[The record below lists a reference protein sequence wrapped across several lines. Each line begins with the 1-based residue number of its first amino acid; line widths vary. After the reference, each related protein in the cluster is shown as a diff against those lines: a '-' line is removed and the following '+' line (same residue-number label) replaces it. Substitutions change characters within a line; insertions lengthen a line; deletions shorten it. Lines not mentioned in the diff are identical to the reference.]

1 MIENNKLYLMLTA
14 DCNMNCKHCYL
25 GYNKKIFNNPKNM
38 TDISDPEKVYLLI
51 NNPINNNIDT
61 IIIYAYGEPTYG
73 LDDKAVYNLL
83 QIVKNI
89 QQKKIVLQT
98 NLMLDYISPNWR
110 RIFYLVDVVKV
121 PFDYKIRFENVN
133 QLIKWYKNLKTV
145 SNYAY
150 ISLEITITSETIKIP
165 PEKWIRFLEK
175 LELNEYI
182 DDYIFHMVLPYGKA
196 YDNAKTLMDIK
207 REDFVPWMNGILDHN
222 VIWNRTIGEMRKKF
236 FTGYDLNQTV
246 IQVLTNDGITHKL
259 PLIWKMSCD
268 FIKHECFTCDFKP
281 TCGGSYMG
289 CLWDDN
295 FIRNNKK

>member
-1 MIENNKLYLMLTA
+1 MLPFYLYFFYNINMIFAPLHIVSAYSFLQSGLTTEKIVKSIK
-14 DCNMNCKHCYL
+14 DRFES
-25 GYNKKIFNNPKNM
+25 NKK
-38 TDISDPEKVYLLI
+38 L
-51 NNPINNNIDT
+51 
-61 IIIYAYGEPTYG
+61 
-73 LDDKAVYNLL
+73 
-83 QIVKNI
+83 
-89 QQKKIVLQT
+89 
-98 NLMLDYISPNWR
+98 
-110 RIFYLVDVVKV
+110 
-121 PFDYKIRFENVN
+121 
-133 QLIKWYKNLKTV
+133 
-145 SNYAY
+145 
-150 ISLEITITSETIKIP
+150 
-165 PEKWIRFLEK
+165 FLEK

-196 YDNAKTLMDIK
+196 YDNAKTLMNIK